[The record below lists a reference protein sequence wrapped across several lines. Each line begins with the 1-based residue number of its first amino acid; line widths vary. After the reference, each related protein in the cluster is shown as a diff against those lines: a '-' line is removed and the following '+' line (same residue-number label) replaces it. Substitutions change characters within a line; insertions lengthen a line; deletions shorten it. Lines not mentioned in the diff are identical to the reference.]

1 MACEIFVLW
10 VSEFLMLGSQRLPPP
25 GCQQNTW
32 NICRLTWRWD
42 QLQPSS
48 QRPISLWL
56 RRRILSQALKWFH
69 MTRCEVSHCEVSVN
83 WRSKCQRH
91 LFMQFKMHDMVK
103 CRSEFSLVARFW
115 TSKWCWWPELFTVL
129 HIAQELETPVVRLR
143 WCLCLSLLHLSAR
156 WQGAV
161 CRECRGQH

>member
-1 MACEIFVLW
+1 MF
-10 VSEFLMLGSQRLPPP
+10 
-25 GCQQNTW
+25 
-32 NICRLTWRWD
+32 
-42 QLQPSS
+42 PSS
-48 QRPISLWL
+48 LPITCPRSPGPQDENLWGL
-56 RRRILSQALKWFH
+56 GEIRIEKASFLLTCMGRFGSHHVNPLKWFY
-69 MTRCEVSHCEVSVN
+69 MTRCEVIVNSV
-83 WRSKCQRH
+83 WIKRSKCQRH
-91 LFMQFKMHDMVK
+91 LFVQFKMHDMVK